1 MQTSDRPISPSA
13 LAVASTVVDQSIEL
27 IKRITFLRRTLN
39 IARHVM
45 SHNQVIISL
54 NKVTPVMLVIMDEL
68 AHKPHKWDRLVEKK
82 IKIHMNISFLF
93 YRILAT
99 FTFRSLIRQ
108 GGPPL
113 IMARASSRRNMSR
126 TWSVGDNIGASN
138 EIIDRRSAQNAI
150 DLQTAAVLA
159 RLQLSPIA
167 SAPRQLSPLS
177 VPRDARLPSSP
188 SSAASPL
195 MPLRNADLTAVVRY
209 RVKPRDMRP
218 SNGTAAA
225 AKAIEQ
231 QATEHQLA
239 RRASN
244 ELATAALAATP
255 KNKGGKGGK
264 KGRKIAVEPVSDTGP
279 KFADV
284 RRDSLRGKC
293 DVDK

>member
-1 MQTSDRPISPSA
+1 
-13 LAVASTVVDQSIEL
+13 
-27 IKRITFLRRTLN
+27 
-39 IARHVM
+39 
-45 SHNQVIISL
+45 
-54 NKVTPVMLVIMDEL
+54 
-68 AHKPHKWDRLVEKK
+68 
-82 IKIHMNISFLF
+82 
-93 YRILAT
+93 
-99 FTFRSLIRQ
+99 
-108 GGPPL
+108 
-113 IMARASSRRNMSR
+113 MARASSRRNMSR

-195 MPLRNADLTAVVRY
+195 MPLRNADLTAVARY
-209 RVKPRDMRP
+209 RVKSRDMRP

-244 ELATAALAATP
+244 EPATAALAAKAIEQQKARGPPEFRGRELRAPAKSQRVAEVRATP
-255 KNKGGKGGK
+255 AE
-264 KGRKIAVEPVSDTGP
+264 KIPLGSLQTPLVSLSQTTTSVPTTAHQRRRSPSAVEGRRFELP
-279 KFADV
+279 K
-284 RRDSLRGKC
+284 
-293 DVDK
+293 